1 MQPMTKSTLQEF
13 AEEQRNSTCSNL
25 ADEKCGNDSPKGSA
39 CCSRI
44 KAGPRV
50 VGGFRVLSALDDFGR
65 ERLSKHYFMRDFL
78 YSEIASVHGIPN
90 VPDNAA
96 LAIEAG
102 RGLCENLLE
111 PLHSIF
117 GHVTIRSAFRS
128 VSVNGFGNCHKMN
141 CSSNKKSYANH
152 VWDHPDKHGY
162 IGATACIVIPWF
174 VDWLER
180 HPGYDWRSLA
190 WFIHDHLPYSEMV
203 FFPVLGPDGKLLPT
217 TGCNLTWR
225 RCREAPDRPR
235 SCDPRHKIRSFPA
248 GILTAPGMASY
259 ARRHDCRYPD
269 FPDLAA
275 AREPNATVSAASA
288 ASKWPDYLRDAR
300 KRKRDEDEWFEEL
313 HCQQEAGETNPAF
326 AVWRRHWVRE
336 VNKAWKRADKGI
348 GTFREKEAWYEG
360 ELAAS
365 RDTGSR

>member
-1 MQPMTKSTLQEF
+1 MKPMAPIALKRF
-13 AEEQRNSTCSNL
+13 AEEQKTRTCL
-25 ADEKCGNDSPKGSA
+25 RLVDKKCGKDGPVGAA

-44 KAGPRV
+44 KADPRV
-50 VGGFRVLSALDDFGR
+50 AGGFRVLSALDDFGR

-90 VPDNAA
+90 VPDNAE

-128 VSVNGFGNCHKMN
+128 VSVNGFGNCHKLN

-152 VWDHPDKHGY
+152 VWDYPDKHGY

-174 VDWLER
+174 VDWLEG

-203 FFPVLGPDGKLLPT
+203 FFPVLGPDGELLPT
-217 TGCNLTWR
+217 TGCNLSWR
-225 RCREAPDRPR
+225 RCREGPDRPR

-248 GILTAPGMASY
+248 GILTAPGMANY
-259 ARRHDCRYPD
+259 AGRHDCRYPN

-275 AREPNATVSAASA
+275 AREPSATVSAAPA

-300 KRKRDEDEWFEEL
+300 MRKKDEDEWFEEL
-313 HCQQEAGETNPAF
+313 RCQQEAGETNPAF
-326 AVWRRHWVRE
+326 AVWRKNWVEE
-336 VNKAWKRADKGI
+336 VNKAWKRAGRGK
-348 GTFREKEAWYEG
+348 GTFRERETWYEG

-365 RDTGSR
+365 RGPGSR